1 MSLHSNAKIYLR
13 NNMTFKPLKNPH
25 GKKKLTRTVRW
36 LVHSEAGLTEPER
49 RRSRVLAWMQ
59 ITLILLIGLV
69 LILNLLFING
79 NTPRDRLYNFLMAGL
94 LAGLLVAFS
103 LNRKGR
109 YRASSNLTVFLAFL
123 GPWSSLLGD
132 PTVLHGDFVPLT
144 YLVLPVILSSI
155 LLSVRVSVILAA
167 LQFGLL
173 LWLPNFIPA
182 IASINWV
189 SFMIFIFF
197 VSMLGAVSNFINRQD
212 LNQIDEDTRRLQESE
227 TQLREISVR
236 DVLTGLFN
244 RRYLEETLEREI
256 RRAERKQLSLGII
269 MLDLDHFKRI
279 NDTYGHAAGDTV
291 LHELGPALKAYI
303 RGSDIA
309 CRYGGEEF
317 VLILPEASL
326 EVTRQRA
333 ERLRQDAEKRKVSYN
348 GMLLEPVTFSIGVA
362 AFPEHGSS
370 YLTLLTA
377 VDAAMYR
384 AKIEGRNR
392 VNLAGDEKPDV

>member
-1 MSLHSNAKIYLR
+1 MA
-13 NNMTFKPLKNPH
+13 
-25 GKKKLTRTVRW
+25 RTIQW
-36 LVHSEAGLTEPER
+36 LSPPAAWQTEPER
-49 RRSRVLAWMQ
+49 RRSRVLTWMQ
-59 ITLILLIGLV
+59 ITLILLIGLALV
-69 LILNLLFING
+69 LNLFFNNG
-79 NTPRDRLYNFLMAGL
+79 NTHRDRLYNFLMAGL
-94 LAGLLVAFS
+94 LAGLMAALD

-109 YRASSNLTVFLAFL
+109 YRSSSHLTVFLAFL

-132 PTVLHGDFVPLT
+132 PTVLQGDFVPLT
-144 YLVLPVILSSI
+144 YLVLPVILASI
-155 LLSVRVSVILAA
+155 LLSVRVTIIMAA
-167 LQFGLL
+167 LQIGLL

-182 IASINWV
+182 IASINWI

-212 LNQIDEDTRRLQESE
+212 LKQIDETTRRLRESE
-227 TQLREISVR
+227 ARLREISVR

-269 MLDLDHFKRI
+269 MLDIDLFKHI
-279 NDTYGHAAGDTV
+279 NDTYGHQAGDAV
-291 LHELGPALKAYI
+291 LHELGWSLKSGI

-317 VLILPEASL
+317 VLMLPETSV

-333 ERLRQDAEKRKVSYN
+333 ERVHQDAKNLKIYYN
-348 GMLLEPVTFSIGVA
+348 GMLLETVTLSVGVA
-362 AFPEHGSS
+362 AYPEHGSS
-370 YLTLLTA
+370 SLSLLSA
-377 VDAAMYR
+377 VDAALYR

-392 VNLAGDEKPDV
+392 VVVAGDVKPAE